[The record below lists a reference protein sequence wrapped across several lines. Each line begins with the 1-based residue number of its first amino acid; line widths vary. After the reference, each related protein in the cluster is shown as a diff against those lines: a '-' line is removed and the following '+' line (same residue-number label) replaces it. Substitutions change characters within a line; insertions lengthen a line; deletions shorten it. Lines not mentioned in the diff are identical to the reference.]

1 MAERAIDTA
10 LRRLM
15 PLLVGMHLIG
25 YIDRVNI
32 TFAESQLERDLGL
45 SGTMFGLAA
54 GIFFVGFVLF
64 EIPSNLL
71 LWRVG
76 ARRWLARIMIS
87 WGVIATATGL
97 VWDTAS
103 LLVMRVLLGVAE
115 AGFFPGVIFLLA
127 CWFPSD
133 RRGQATA
140 IFLLGIVGALAL
152 GGPVSGALLE
162 LDGVLG
168 VEGWRWLFIV
178 EGIPAVIV
186 GLYALHAL
194 PERPA
199 DAPWLTPEERSALEQ
214 RLAEDE
220 AESAAV
226 EPHTSLREV
235 ISDRRVITLAA
246 IYFFMNFAGYGF
258 VFWMADVIERI
269 GGLSSFEVGLIAA
282 IPLVIGS
289 AGLYFLGHRSDQVP
303 DRRRV
308 LRLAL
313 LLGCVGAVGAAAL
326 PPVIAVGAIALGAFG
341 ALGAIPVFWG
351 LAGPLLSR
359 GRAAAGG
366 IAFVTSIGV
375 LGGLPGPVAIGAV
388 KDATGSLDWA
398 LLVPAAS
405 SLVAV
410 GLLSAL
416 RLARSAERTVGAT
429 APAA

>member
-1 MAERAIDTA
+1 
-10 LRRLM
+10 
-15 PLLVGMHLIG
+15 
-25 YIDRVNI
+25 
-32 TFAESQLERDLGL
+32 
-45 SGTMFGLAA
+45 
-54 GIFFVGFVLF
+54 
-64 EIPSNLL
+64 
-71 LWRVG
+71 
-76 ARRWLARIMIS
+76 
-87 WGVIATATGL
+87 
-97 VWDTAS
+97 
-103 LLVMRVLLGVAE
+103 
-115 AGFFPGVIFLLA
+115 
-127 CWFPSD
+127 
-133 RRGQATA
+133 
-140 IFLLGIVGALAL
+140 VGALAL